1 MIALSLSH
9 THARAHTRTHRFWE
23 QIARGGTGLD
33 YYVSENRDI
42 FQCAII
48 TPQMQPDRWTMSQA
62 CHLNYSHVAVGTFDG
77 WKAVLP
83 KHVAP

>member
-1 MIALSLSH
+1 MIAH
-9 THARAHTRTHRFWE
+9 TQILGTDCAGWHRL
-23 QIARGGTGLD
+23 GLLCI
-33 YYVSENRDI
+33 ENRDI
-42 FQCAII
+42 FQYAII

-62 CHLNYSHVAVGTFDG
+62 CHLNYSHVAVGTFELDG